1 MIETQ
6 HPRPTFLPLGVI
18 LAVVGVL
25 LAVRAGQPGLIGLIL
40 GPMYLA
46 VGRRLGTR
54 RAWAG
59 MVGRLVT
66 ALSLVL
72 TLSVLLQSPGLALIL
87 DVAVPAVILYALLH
101 TSVQA
106 RPEIGVGFRR
116 QE

>member
-1 MIETQ
+1 
-6 HPRPTFLPLGVI
+6 
-18 LAVVGVL
+18 
-25 LAVRAGQPGLIGLIL
+25 
-40 GPMYLA
+40 
-46 VGRRLGTR
+46 
-54 RAWAG
+54 
-59 MVGRLVT
+59 
-66 ALSLVL
+66 VL